1 MSRIC
6 DRAGHN
12 FISVEVEENNIY
24 AGIYKILSAIK
35 PNWPPN
41 NIKFKLFTDGITNKL
56 VACQL
61 NTEEDDGDNIVLVR
75 IYGNKT
81 DLLIDRNAEVR
92 NITIL
97 NKVGLAPKIY
107 GVFKNGLSYEYYPG
121 VTLNPDTATEPKIFQ
136 LVAQQMAKMHK
147 VELGDEIKKEPMV
160 WDKIEQF
167 LCLIPEK
174 FTNTK
179 KQSSSVKISSIL
191 NLCYN

>member
-1 MSRIC
+1 MSRTC
-6 DRAGHN
+6 DAAGHQ
-12 FISVEVEENNIY
+12 FIPIEIDENNIF
-24 AGIYKILSAIK
+24 AGIYKILSVIK
-35 PNWPPN
+35 PNWPEN

-61 NTEEDDGDNIVLVR
+61 NTEQDNTDNIVLVR

-97 NKVGLAPKIY
+97 NKCGLAPRIY
-107 GVFKNGLSYEYYPG
+107 GVFRNGLSYEYYPG
-121 VTLNPDTATEPKIFQ
+121 VTLNPETVIEPKISR

-147 VELGDEIKKEPMV
+147 VKLGDEIKIEPMI

-167 LCLIPEK
+167 LCLIPER
-174 FTNTK
+174 FTNTN
-179 KQSSSVKISSIL
+179 KQER
-191 NLCYN
+191 